1 MEKDF
6 RKDCIEKF
14 NNGYMYDSEV
24 LSVILANAFS
34 WLDADALV
42 GELLHCFPSA
52 AAVLE
57 ADFSALMA
65 VKGMKRQVAEYI
77 VALGKVQR
85 SFGPLTEIS
94 DSDKLIEYG
103 IAKCKGGDCEEA
115 ELYCVNRS
123 GKVIAHYSYKSD
135 HMKKVELNFRT
146 VAADISASGAS
157 GFYLLHNHVYGS
169 VLPSEQDDIFTL
181 KLLSVFSHGGVK
193 FIDHCIVG
201 SRDGYSYLKS
211 GRLGLLK
218 ERLK

>member
-14 NNGYMYDSEV
+14 NNGYVYDSEV
-24 LSVILANAFS
+24 LSVLLANAFS

-42 GELLHCFPSA
+42 GELLHCFPSV

-57 ADFSALMA
+57 ADYSALMV
-65 VKGMKRQVAEYI
+65 VKGMNRQVAEYI
-77 VALGKVQR
+77 VALGKVKMG
-85 SFGPLTEIS
+85 FKPLTEIS
-94 DSDKLIEYG
+94 DSAKLIEYG
-103 IAKCKGGDCEEA
+103 IANCKGGDCEEA
-115 ELYCVNRS
+115 ELFCVNRS

-135 HMKKVELNFRT
+135 HMKKVELNFRV

-181 KLLSVFSHGGVK
+181 KLLSVFSEGNIK

-201 SRDGYSYLKS
+201 AREGYSYLKS
-211 GRLGLLK
+211 GRLKLLAQK
-218 ERLK
+218 L